1 MPSSPFSRTP
11 AAWLFALALLATF
24 LPPSTALA
32 APLVALRQVAQG
44 LSLPVELASA
54 NDGSDRLFVVEQN
67 GRIKIFSGG
76 AILPTAFLDISSGVI
91 SAGGERGL
99 LGLAFHPQYASNGA
113 FYVFYTRTGDG
124 ALTISRYLRDP
135 NNANVALPASGTP
148 ILSIPHAAFA
158 NHNGGHIA
166 FGPDGHLYIGTGDG
180 GSGGDPDR
188 NGQNLQSRLGKLLRI
203 AVDGGTGYTIP
214 AGNPYA
220 GSTCATACPEIWA
233 YGLRNPWKF
242 SFDRQTGDLF
252 IGDVGQGAVEEIDFQ
267 PAAAA
272 GGRNYGWGVYEGNNC
287 YNDSYFGAAGACAAL
302 TAHTRPILTY
312 LHDSNGGIAVT
323 GGYRYRGASSP
334 ALQGYYIYGDYSS
347 RRIFAAKPDANDAW
361 TPEVLLP
368 PPASVNSISS
378 FGEDESGELYLVD
391 YGNGKIWAIDGPD
404 IKLVSAV
411 SRKNHGPAGDQDL
424 RLNHSASL
432 FGNITTE
439 SRAIG
444 IGHKLVLSFS
454 SPVGQ
459 ISDVRC
465 TDAAGAPVGQPTYA
479 ISGSTITVNL
489 TGIPDNRRVTVTV
502 ANVNALGWDVK
513 VSLAFLIGDLNSS
526 HAVNATDISTVK
538 SRMGKGTTIANFG
551 ADIDASG
558 NIDFLDVSAV
568 KLQSGKIV
576 P

>member
-1 MPSSPFSRTP
+1 MPRSLFSRTP
-11 AAWLFALALLATF
+11 ADWLIALALFATF
-24 LPPSTALA
+24 LPPGSTLA

-44 LSLPVELASA
+44 LSLPVELVSA
-54 NDGSDRLFVVEQN
+54 NDGSGRLFVVEQG
-67 GRIKIFSGG
+67 GRIKIFNGS
-76 AILPTAFLDISSGVI
+76 AILATAFLDISSGVI
-91 SAGGERGL
+91 SGGGERGL

-135 NNANVALPASGTP
+135 NNANLALPASGTP
-148 ILSIPHAAFA
+148 ILSVPHSAFA

-220 GSTCATACPEIWA
+220 GSTCTTACPEIWA

-267 PAAAA
+267 PAAAS

-347 RRIFAAKPDANDAW
+347 RRIFAARPDANGAW
-361 TPEVLLP
+361 APEVLLP

-391 YGNGKIWAIDGPD
+391 YGNGKIWAIDGPPA
-404 IKLVSAV
+404 LNSVV
-411 SRKNHGPAGDQDL
+411 SRKTHAAAGEQSLTIDHTAAIGA
-424 RLNHSASL
+424 RL
-432 FGNITTE
+432 TTE
-439 SRAIG
+439 PRLAG
-444 IGHKLVLSFS
+444 AGHQLTFSFS
-454 SPVGQ
+454 GTVRQ
-459 ISDVRC
+459 I
-465 TDAAGAPVGQPTYA
+465 DAVTCENAFGAAVGQPTVA
-479 ISGSTITVNL
+479 ILGKDVRVSLGAV
-489 TGIPDNRRVTVTV
+489 PDRSR
-502 ANVNALGWDVK
+502 VK
-513 VSLAFLIGDLNSS
+513 VTLKNINGLGGDASASVAFLVGDINANQ
-526 HAVNATDISTVK
+526 AVVASDLVAVK
-538 SRMGKGTTIANFG
+538 ARAPVAVGTANFL
-551 ADIDASG
+551 ADIDLSG
-558 NIDFLDVSAV
+558 IVDVQDLLAAKSNAGQ
-568 KLQSGKIV
+568 KV